1 MRRSSRQ
8 PRGGQATTADS
19 LAPHGAPRHR
29 ARCFHNPPALFKTQA
44 NKRILPNPNP
54 AVAAGLLALV
64 ETHPSNV
71 AKMLNAPG
79 ESAGQLVDR
88 IAGVMAVNSLSA
100 EAVLAR
106 FFSGHL
112 MSEHLAGRLGKSG
125 KGNPATLAARIVA
138 QWRPGSVD
146 AKKRKSR
153 GEQAAEAARAAI
165 AAEDAAGAKRR
176 KADADRK
183 APTSAPSAPASLAS
197 GPRTASA
204 QGEPPPHA
212 HARTASVSAAPTHV
226 GSRAGLT
233 DLRSPPAPAR
243 PGGGADPA
251 AASRSSYDVADPE
264 ADVTADGGSWRLSG
278 SQDDLLTANWRMR
291 RVTKLDA
298 VQTPLPSLESAPDG
312 GDGVERRRF
321 YMREP
326 FFSLRTRHLG
336 TLRQRPRDFYQL
348 TRQGAMYKVERGG
361 CPLCC
366 GDEIFLLTLEERD
379 DFDATTAPRG
389 AKSATL
395 SVPGD
400 PARALPRHRLR
411 CDSWTECHCDGT
423 TKRFDEE
430 VDVGY
435 VMDGVGPVDVAA
447 HLRTGKAK

>member
-1 MRRSSRQ
+1 MVR
-8 PRGGQATTADS
+8 PVI
-19 LAPHGAPRHR
+19 APDASM
-29 ARCFHNPPALFKTQA
+29 NPPALFKTQA

-366 GDEIFLLTLEERD
+366 GDEIFLLTLEQRD
-379 DFDATTAPRG
+379 GLSAKSGRSFDAKPP
-389 AKSATL
+389 TL
-395 SVPGD
+395 CVPGTT
-400 PARALPRHRLR
+400 RALPRHRLR